1 MYCPWTENRYSNQHN
16 QYYPGDCKKGAC
28 NAKYSARC
36 FGNLFNSLYTKF
48 CKANNAKTL
57 VLEITKNLVGLG
69 EATEAHWGT
78 ECNFSKAS
86 SNSRSQGRDPL
97 FDFPGEDLMPAES
110 TDAGYDY
117 DDYGRRKRR
126 NPTERAIAG
135 SCDVSAGN
143 FKCTGMDFHSAKT
156 PQQFVETLRRIVN
169 AIAPKCNSAW
179 KNSMNSK
186 LNALKNQINC

>member
-1 MYCPWTENRYSNQHN
+1 MGNQYCPWTKNRFSSKQN

-48 CKANNAKTL
+48 CSSKANNAKTL

-69 EATEAHWGT
+69 EATA
-78 ECNFSKAS
+78 
-86 SNSRSQGRDPL
+86 RSQGRDPL

-117 DDYGRRKRR
+117 DDYRRRKRR
-126 NPTERAIAG
+126 NPTAERAIAG

-143 FKCTGMDFHSAKT
+143 FRCQGMDFHSAKT
-156 PQQFVETLRRIVN
+156 PQEFITALKTIVD
-169 AIAPKCNSAW
+169 AIAPKCNNAW
-179 KNSMNSK
+179 KQSMATK
-186 LNALKNQINC
+186 LNNLKKQINC